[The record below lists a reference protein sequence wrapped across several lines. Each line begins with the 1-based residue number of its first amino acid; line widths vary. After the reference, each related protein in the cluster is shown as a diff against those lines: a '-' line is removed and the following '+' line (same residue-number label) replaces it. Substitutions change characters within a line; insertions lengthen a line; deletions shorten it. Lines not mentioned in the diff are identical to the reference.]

1 MPHISASR
9 FSFVVA
15 VLVVFAWVGSISKP
29 AQASEPA
36 PPKYDA
42 QTETKIQGTIQD
54 ITIPAVGHGKEV
66 VHLLMK
72 VGTDTIDVYLCPKT
86 YLDEMGVAF
95 NKGDEIVVTG
105 SKVKQE
111 NADLVLAREAQKGQ
125 DTLILRD
132 DKGQPVW
139 VWTTK
144 K

>member
-9 FSFVVA
+9 FTFVVA
-15 VLVVFAWVGSISKP
+15 VLLFFSGVGSISKP

-36 PPKYDA
+36 PPKYDV

-54 ITIPAVGHGKEV
+54 ITTPAAGHGKEV
-66 VHLLMK
+66 VHLFMK
-72 VGTDTIDVYLCPKT
+72 VGTDTIDVYLCPKAF
-86 YLDEMGVAF
+86 LDEMGVTF

-105 SKVKQE
+105 SKVKRE
-111 NADLVLAREAQKGQ
+111 NGDLVLAREAQKGQ

-132 DKGQPVW
+132 DKGQPAW